1 MDRKQRILEHVQR
14 TSEASAEYARNANP
28 QNLRG
33 EERKARIL
41 EHVRKTA
48 G

>member
-14 TSEASAEYARNANP
+14 TSAASVEYARNTNP
-28 QNLRG
+28 QNLRN

-41 EHVRKTA
+41 EHVRKTT

>member
-14 TSEASAEYARNANP
+14 TSEASLEYARNTNP
-28 QNLRG
+28 QNLRS
-33 EERKARIL
+33 EDRKARIL
-41 EHVRKTA
+41 EHARKTK

>member
-14 TSEASAEYARNANP
+14 TSEASIEYARNTNP
-28 QNLRG
+28 QNLRS